1 MPKQNIK
8 NDGIMHM
15 TYSTINK
22 LKKEGIIKDSDLMGK
37 MLTSEKAKDL
47 YKSNIRVHHKHYI
60 PKDKRKYFH
69 DEEIEGGRINL
80 KKSFKK
86 FGSTIKHTFQDV
98 GKQAT
103 LGINTVKSGF
113 EDFGKKV
120 EHGINV
126 GIQKVQDFGENAVD
140 KIEDYGETVLY
151 GRNDYPPK
159 VRDLIKK
166 YGNKRIT
173 KITIDRTP
181 VPDVLTGALNAV
193 SFGAFSKRFK
203 RLPYDELFHLRLDL
217 TFDDGSRLAVEKNEV
232 INMYENP
239 KKLKGSEQ
247 KEIIS
252 IPPELTLNK
261 MLEEGQ
267 KLQGKKWF
275 RYSAYNNNCQD
286 FIIAL
291 VNGSN
296 IGDQQDR
303 EFIKQNTES
312 LFKGDSFLRKFAN
325 TVTDIGGKVNE
336 ITQGTGLDDG
346 SGEIQSIV
354 FNKDKWTKQ
363 KAIKW
368 LKKHGHEGLE
378 CDEKENTLRFRQIEP
393 NKNYNY
399 ITKSLPNEI
408 ELIIAYK
415 KILSNNK
422 YNKMPKKHSRKYES
436 DSSDSDS
443 DMEGRGIKREKRI
456 IRKMKDLNDEIDE
469 HQNMHGGKI
478 NIGKAFKK
486 LGSTIK
492 KGFESKISK
501 PLVSGFTKDIIKPS
515 EKALVPLANKTAD
528 YITAKKGGLASDLI
542 TYGIPAASSAVLG
555 GLAGL
560 ATGGNPV
567 AGVAASALGSKLGSM
582 GASELKKA
590 TGTGMKRRGRPPKN
604 ILSKGDLVHIDI
616 GSHDDSPMKGGKLR
630 RTKNSSLEQMIEAH
644 RDKEERELM
653 DAMKTFYKDKN
664 MEKGAFGRKKAEKL
678 PKYGKK
684 LGSGLP
690 KFKKGSPEAKEHM
703 AKIRAM
709 RGKK

>member
-1 MPKQNIK
+1 MEMNY
-8 NDGIMHM
+8 
-15 TYSTINK
+15 TTINK
-22 LKKEGIIKDSDLMGK
+22 LKKDGIIKDSDLIGK

-47 YKSNIRVHHKHYI
+47 YKTNIRVHHKHYI

-69 DEEIEGGRINL
+69 DEEMAGGRINIG
-80 KKSFKK
+80 KAFKK
-86 FGSTIKHTFQDV
+86 FGSMTKHTFENL
-98 GKQAT
+98 GNKT
-103 LGINTVKSGF
+103 IKGINKGA
-113 EDFGKKV
+113 EAIK
-120 EHGINV
+120 
-126 GIQKVQDFGENAVD
+126 DFGEHAVD
-140 KIEDYGETVLY
+140 KIEEYGDVVLH

-166 YGNKRIT
+166 YGNKRIK

-193 SFGAFSKRFK
+193 SFGAFGKRFG

-217 TFDDGSRLAVEKNEV
+217 VFEDGTRLAVEKNEV

-239 KKLKGSEQ
+239 KKLKGGEQ

-267 KLQGKKWF
+267 KIQGKKWF

-336 ITQGTGLDDG
+336 ITTGAGLDNE
-346 SGEIQSIV
+346 SEIQSIV
-354 FNKDKWTKQ
+354 FNKDSWTKK
-363 KAIKW
+363 KAINW
-368 LKKHGHEGLE
+368 LKKHNYEGLD
-378 CDEKENTLRFRQIEP
+378 CDEKENTLRFRQNEP
-393 NKNYNY
+393 NKNYKY

-408 ELIIAYK
+408 ELIITYK
-415 KILSNNK
+415 NKISNNK
-422 YNKMPKKHSRKYES
+422 YNKMGKSKKHITYDS

-456 IRKMKDLNDEIDE
+456 IRKMKDLSDEIDE
-469 HQNMHGGKI
+469 HHKVHGGKI
-478 NIGKAFKK
+478 NIGRAFKK

-501 PLVSGFTKDIIKPS
+501 PLVHDFTRDIIKPS
-515 EKALVPLANKTAD
+515 EKALVPLANKAGD
-528 YITAKKGGLASDLI
+528 YITAKKGGLASDII

-555 GLAGL
+555 GLATL

-567 AGVAASALGSKLGSM
+567 AGVAASALGSKLGAM
-582 GASELKKA
+582 GASELKKS
-590 TGTGMKRRGRPPKN
+590 TGTGVKRRGRP
-604 ILSKGDLVHIDI
+604 SKHMNDLVHIDI
-616 GSHDDSPMKGGKLR
+616 GSHNAKGDIEGGKIR
-630 RTKNSSLEQMIEAH
+630 RTRNTSLEQMIESH
-644 RDKEERELM
+644 RAKEKDELM
-653 DAMKTFYKDKN
+653 DALRVMASNINK
-664 MEKGAFGRKKAEKL
+664 EKKPPKA
-678 PKYGKK
+678 PKYSKA
-684 LGSGLP
+684 LGSGISGCG
-690 KFKKGSPEAKEHM
+690 KFKKGSLK
-703 AKIRAM
+703 KQKTIWLRIRAM
-709 RGKK
+709 KGKK